1 MPKTINTIYPER
13 VSEQILDF
21 LKIPHNLTPLEPFF
35 IGEKY
40 GSSCLEVVPDFVP
53 DPTFLAQTLI
63 NVRMDY
69 HFDEDNLLAL
79 ANNRKISIIFDQP
92 INLDKLKLIK
102 GSLNHFF
109 YFVTL
114 DTDAQYLK
122 DLQKLG
128 IPITLLYKGVE
139 EISQIRLHLLDMIV
153 EEVEEKTLEKLDNKE
168 KVDDSTYYKSAKALF
183 SNGKE
188 YSSKAAWK
196 RGVPAKQE
204 QKIINCP
211 EFWEEI
217 DHFKLYNKNG

>member
-1 MPKTINTIYPER
+1 MQKVFSLPLIHQGKVRDIYDIDKE
-13 VSEQILDF
+13 
-21 LKIPHNLTPLEPFF
+21 NM
-35 IGEKY
+35 
-40 GSSCLEVVPDFVP
+40 
-53 DPTFLAQTLI
+53 LI
-63 NVRMDY
+63 VASDRLSA
-69 HFDEDNLLAL
+69 FDV
-79 ANNRKISIIFDQP
+79 IFDQP

-102 GSLNHFF
+102 GSMNHFF